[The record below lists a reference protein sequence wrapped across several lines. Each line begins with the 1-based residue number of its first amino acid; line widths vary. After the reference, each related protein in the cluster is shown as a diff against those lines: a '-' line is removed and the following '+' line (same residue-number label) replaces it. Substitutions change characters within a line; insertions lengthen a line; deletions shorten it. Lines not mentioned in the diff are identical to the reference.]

1 MDENYSNVN
10 KLEDMDIGQLRKFAA
25 ILHLNFPRDAKKADL
40 IKLINDKKRGG
51 DVAIISNVGDRP
63 SPGWARIELHRS
75 NVPGASNRPV
85 FVGVNGYNIT
95 IPLGVEVDVP
105 IKVVEALAVAKTTKL
120 TTDDQGRHSYEHA
133 LSYPYSVKD
142 INPGPDPRPMNEL
155 GRKTSYGPRVAFRDL
170 FGRWPRKD
178 ELREAQKQG
187 FIKLTPLENITMEA
201 TNSDAN
207 LPSTD
212 E

>member
-1 MDENYSNVN
+1 MDENYSNVI
-10 KLEDMDIGQLRKFAA
+10 KLEDMDIGQLRKFAS

-51 DVAIISNVGDRP
+51 DVAIISSVGDRP
-63 SPGWARIELHRS
+63 APGWARIELHRS
-75 NVPGASNRPV
+75 GVPGASNRPV

-105 IKVVEALAVAKTTKL
+105 IKVVDALAVAKTTKL
-120 TTDDQGRHSYEHA
+120 TTDDEGRNTTEHA

-142 INPGPDPRPMNEL
+142 INPGPDPRPINEM

-212 E
+212 